1 MDRVVHYHHPH
12 AENFSLTYSSA
23 SASEILA
30 RRNEAGDATKLI
42 GYPFETPVYV
52 LYESETENPERE

>member
-1 MDRVVHYHHPH
+1 MMERVVHYHYPY

-30 RRNEAGDATKLI
+30 RRNEADDATKLI
-42 GYPFETPVYV
+42 G
-52 LYESETENPERE
+52 